1 MATECL
7 VHGCKKPSV
16 AKGLCGTHRKRVAR
30 HGSTEQTRPADWGS
44 REKHPAYGTWVNL
57 RRAHAKSTPKEW
69 LDDFWL
75 FVSQTPKKPEG
86 RCQATRED
94 PTKPWGP
101 NNFYWKEPQIS
112 LERKVDRAAYMREW
126 QRKARAANK
135 DYGKNADLKKNYGVT
150 LDWYNAKHAEQGGV
164 CAICQ
169 QEETALIHGRLI
181 SLAVDHC
188 HDTGEVRGLLC
199 RSCNNAIGAF
209 QHKPDLLDKAKS
221 YLLRHGCSETAP
233 GQTNPSQRP

>member
-7 VHGCKKPSV
+7 VYGCKKPSV
-16 AKGLCGTHRKRVAR
+16 AKGLCGTHLQRVAR
-30 HGSTEQTRPADWGS
+30 HGSTEQTRPADWGL

-57 RRAHAKSTPKEW
+57 RRAHAKSTPKKW

-75 FVSQTPKKPEG
+75 FVSQTPTKPEG
-86 RCQATRED
+86 RCQAKRED

-112 LERKVDRAAYMREW
+112 LEQRVERAAYMRDW

-150 LDWYNAKHAEQGGV
+150 LDWYNAKHVEQGGV

-169 QEETALIHGRLI
+169 QEETAVIHGRLI
-181 SLAVDHC
+181 SLAVDHN
-188 HDTGEVRGLLC
+188 HVTGAVRALLC
-199 RSCNNAIGAF
+199 SACNTAIGLF
-209 QHKPDLLDKAKS
+209 NDDEKLLAKAQT
-221 YLLRHGCSETAP
+221 YLLYHRRSG
-233 GQTNPSQRP
+233 